1 MPLGTARHRGGP
13 HILRPMGKVRAI
25 PAPHQDDSRII
36 VLGVVL
42 WPDHLTLHAVVE
54 SDAEEIADGLQE
66 EEQFDMFQV
75 IDDVGGTYRSNG
87 AGGTSELHVQ
97 EHRVRLRPGVPADA
111 TKITVTIWVRHQIYG
126 SLEIP
131 L

>member
-1 MPLGTARHRGGP
+1 VE
-13 HILRPMGKVRAI
+13 KVRAI
-25 PAPHQDDSRII
+25 PAPKQDDSRIV

-42 WPDHLTLHAVVE
+42 WPDHLALHAVVE
-54 SDAEEIADGLQE
+54 SDAEEIANGLQE

-75 IDDVGGTYRSNG
+75 TDDLGGTYKTHG

-97 EHRVRLRPGVPADA
+97 EHRLRLDPGVPEDA
-111 TKITVTIWVRHQIYG
+111 TKLTVTIWVRHQVFG
-126 SLEIP
+126 SVEID